1 MSKTI
6 ATAQSTNNMNE
17 ASEEIK
23 IKGGSQ
29 QFLTFILDDEAY
41 GVEILR
47 VQEIKGWTPVTRIP
61 NTPEYMRGVLNL
73 RGTIVPI
80 VDMRMRFDLA
90 TAEYTPITVV
100 IVLSVKGDTGERVI
114 GLVVDSVSDVI
125 DVAAQDVKATP
136 DFGTSLNTKFINGIA
151 ASNDNMVMLLDVD
164 KLLSVDELSV
174 LSKMSESGAHL
185 KHEDKAAISQG
196 EDS

>member
-6 ATAQSTNNMNE
+6 ATAQTQSTNTM
-17 ASEEIK
+17 SEPTDGINIE
-23 IKGGSQ
+23 GNSS
-29 QFLTFILDDEAY
+29 QFLTFILDNEAY

-61 NTPEYMRGVLNL
+61 NTPEYMQGVLNL

-80 VDMRMRFDLA
+80 VDMRMRFELEH
-90 TAEYTPITVV
+90 AEYTPITVV
-100 IVLSVKGDTGERVI
+100 IVLSVKSENGERVI

-125 DVAAQDVKATP
+125 DVDAQDIKATP

-151 ASNDNMVMLLDVD
+151 TSNGNMVMLLDVD
-164 KLLSVDELSV
+164 KLLSVEEMSV
-174 LSKMSESGAHL
+174 LSQMSES
-185 KHEDKAAISQG
+185 KAALEESAVQNKAEG
-196 EDS
+196 

>member
-1 MSKTI
+1 MSNTI
-6 ATAQSTNNMNE
+6 ATAQSTNNMSDATDGINIDGE
-17 ASEEIK
+17 S
-23 IKGGSQ
+23 S

-61 NTPEYMRGVLNL
+61 NTPDYMQGVLNL

-80 VDMRMRFDLA
+80 VDMRMRFDLKH
-90 TAEYTPITVV
+90 AEYTPITLV
-100 IVLSVKGDTGERVI
+100 IVLSVKSDQGERVI

-151 ASNDNMVMLLDVD
+151 TSNENMVMLLDVD
-164 KLLSVDELSV
+164 KLLSVEEMSV
-174 LSKMSESGAHL
+174 LSQMSESGSHL
-185 KHEDKAAISQG
+185 KEEKAAISQTEG
-196 EDS
+196 S

>member
-1 MSKTI
+1 MTTNI
-6 ATAQSTNNMNE
+6 ATAQSTKTMSD
-17 ASEEIK
+17 ATGAIK
-23 IKGGSQ
+23 IEGDNGI

-61 NTPEYMRGVLNL
+61 NTPEYMQGVLNL

-80 VDMRMRFDLA
+80 VDMRMRFNLQQI
-90 TAEYTPITVV
+90 EYTPITVI
-100 IVLSVKGDTGERVI
+100 IVLSVKSANGERVI

-125 DVAAQDVKATP
+125 DVDAKDIKATP
-136 DFGTSLNTKFINGIA
+136 DFGTTLNTEFISGLA
-151 ASNDNMVMLLDVD
+151 TSAEHMVMLLDVD
-164 KLLSVDELSV
+164 KLLSVDEMTALAQISDASSD
-174 LSKMSESGAHL
+174 LKDSSE
-185 KHEDKAAISQG
+185 

>member
-1 MSKTI
+1 MSNIQT
-6 ATAQSTNNMNE
+6 TAQSTNTMTETAEGANIE
-17 ASEEIK
+17 GE
-23 IKGGSQ
+23 SQ

-61 NTPEYMRGVLNL
+61 NTPEYMQGVLNL

-80 VDMRMRFDLA
+80 VDMRMRFKLKHV
-90 TAEYTPITVV
+90 EYTPITVV
-100 IVLSVKGDTGERVI
+100 IVLSVKSESGERVI

-125 DVAAQDVKATP
+125 DVAAQDVKPTP

-151 ASNDNMVMLLDVD
+151 TSNDTMVMLLDVD
-164 KLLSVDELSV
+164 KLLSVEEMSV
-174 LSKMSESGAHL
+174 LSQMSESGAHL
-185 KHEDKAAISQG
+185 SKEETAAISQG
-196 EDS
+196 EGS

>member
-1 MSKTI
+1 MSNTI
-6 ATAQSTNNMNE
+6 ATAQSTNNMSDATDGINIDGE
-17 ASEEIK
+17 S
-23 IKGGSQ
+23 S

-61 NTPEYMRGVLNL
+61 NTPDYMQGVLNL

-80 VDMRMRFDLA
+80 VDMRMRFNLNN
-90 TAEYTPITVV
+90 AEYTPITVV
-100 IVLSVKGDTGERVI
+100 IVLSVKSDQGERVI

-151 ASNDNMVMLLDVD
+151 TSNENMVMLLDVD
-164 KLLSVDELSV
+164 KLLSVEEMSV
-174 LSKMSESGAHL
+174 LSQMSESGSHL
-185 KHEDKAAISQG
+185 KEDKAAISQTEG
-196 EDS
+196 S

>member
-1 MSKTI
+1 MSNTI
-6 ATAQSTNNMNE
+6 STVQSTNTMSDATDE
-17 ASEEIK
+17 VKVEGES
-23 IKGGSQ
+23 S
-29 QFLTFILDDEAY
+29 QFLTFILDNETY

-61 NTPEYMRGVLNL
+61 NTPEYMQGVLNL

-80 VDMRMRFDLA
+80 VDMRMRFQL
-90 TAEYTPITVV
+90 THVEYTPITVV
-100 IVLSVKGDTGERVI
+100 IVLSVKSDNGERVI

-125 DVAAQDVKATP
+125 DVEADDVKATP

-151 ASNDNMVMLLDVD
+151 TSNDNMVMLLDVD
-164 KLLSVDELSV
+164 KLLSVEEMSV
-174 LSKMSESGAHL
+174 LSQMSESGAQL
-185 KHEDKAAISQG
+185 TEDKVAISQS

>member
-1 MSKTI
+1 MSNTQL
-6 ATAQSTNNMNE
+6 TAQSTNKMTE
-17 ASEEIK
+17 VTEEVKTEGEI
-23 IKGGSQ
+23 Q

-61 NTPEYMRGVLNL
+61 NTPEYMQGVLNL

-80 VDMRMRFDLA
+80 VDMRMRFKLKH
-90 TAEYTPITVV
+90 AEYTPITVV
-100 IVLSVKGDTGERVI
+100 IVLSVKSESGERVI

-125 DVAAQDVKATP
+125 DVASQDVKPTP

-151 ASNDNMVMLLDVD
+151 TSNNTMVMLLDVD
-164 KLLSVDELSV
+164 KLLSVEEMSV
-174 LSKMSESGAHL
+174 LSQMSESGAQL
-185 KHEDKAAISQG
+185 TEEQAAISQTEG
-196 EDS
+196 S